1 MSISLSASS
10 MIVHLFMR
18 ETDFKSRFKI
28 GSEVLQ
34 SLFEN
39 GKSPL
44 SDQFL
49 RWKIWAQWESIVGP
63 TVGKNSEP
71 VGYYRGTLYL
81 WVPHSTWMQ
90 QLVFMRHQ
98 IKVAV
103 NRKLGKIY
111 VKDVRLTLDR
121 KAVPSSPEEQR
132 QFKKIVQNLAP
143 EEGDKA

>member
-1 MSISLSASS
+1 MA
-10 MIVHLFMR
+10 
-18 ETDFKSRFKI
+18 KSDIDLKTQFKI
-28 GSEVLQ
+28 SSEVLQ
-34 SLFEN
+34 SLFES

-49 RWKIWAQWESIVGP
+49 RWKIWARWEEFVGP

-90 QLVFMRHQ
+90 QMVFLRHQ
-98 IKVAV
+98 IKTTV
-103 NRKLGKIY
+103 NKKLGRDY

-121 KAVPSSPEEQR
+121 KDVPSTPREQ
-132 QFKKIVQNLAP
+132 QAFKKIVHDLGP
-143 EEGDKA
+143 GGSRET